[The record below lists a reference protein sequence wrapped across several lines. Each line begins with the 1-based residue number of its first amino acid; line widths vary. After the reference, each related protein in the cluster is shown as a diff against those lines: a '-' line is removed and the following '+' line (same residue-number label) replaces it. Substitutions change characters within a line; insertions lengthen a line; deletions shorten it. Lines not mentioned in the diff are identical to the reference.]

1 MPLPPFPVRFACPY
15 FLVQSALFNLS
26 DLITVL
32 LLLICICTYIRGY
45 RKGIF
50 DVEDGTHHGL
60 RGEKLT
66 PSPVIFYRTVVV
78 LRQLLLRR
86 NQYALLKT
94 PSRPYTVFSVQ

>member
-1 MPLPPFPVRFACPY
+1 MSDEWHPSPVPTSDFASDCS
-15 FLVQSALFNLS
+15 LVQSALFNLS

-60 RGEKLT
+60 RGGKRT
-66 PSPVIFYRTVVV
+66 HSSGAFYIMPGGTVPSQP
-78 LRQLLLRR
+78 LLLRR
-86 NQYALLKT
+86 
-94 PSRPYTVFSVQ
+94 